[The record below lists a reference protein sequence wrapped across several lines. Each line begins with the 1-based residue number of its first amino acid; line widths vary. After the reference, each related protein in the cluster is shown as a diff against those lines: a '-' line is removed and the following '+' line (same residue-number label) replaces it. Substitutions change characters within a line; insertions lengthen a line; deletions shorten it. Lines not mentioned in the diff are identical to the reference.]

1 MSVLYELHMEA
12 TERVEAGESPEN
24 LVHFIND
31 DPRQGLSSGITLEE
45 YQRGGYIGR
54 YYRLGNFTIVEVAK
68 WMLL

>member
-1 MSVLYELHMEA
+1 MSILHDLYREA
-12 TERVEAGESPEN
+12 QERIEAGESPEN

-45 YQRGGYIGR
+45 YQRGGYISR
-54 YYRLGNFTIVEVAK
+54 YYRLGYFTDMEVAK